1 MRRRAPCGWPNVFSA
16 GAVAGNRAAMPM
28 PEPATLS
35 VIIPVGP
42 GDHRWRTLLPDL
54 AALPER
60 AEIVLVATPGA
71 APADFAARVFG
82 LRCHTQWIEAAT
94 GRASQQ
100 HTGDAQESGAVTSF
114 VHADSRLTH
123 PPHSERQRYR

>member
-71 APADFAARVFG
+71 APAAFAARVFG
-82 LRCHTQWIEAAT
+82 LRCHTQWQSEE
-94 GRASQQ
+94 Q
-100 HTGDAQESGAVTSF
+100 TSELQ
-114 VHADSRLTH
+114 SLM
-123 PPHSERQRYR
+123 